1 MTQTAEPVRVLV
13 DLKPA
18 LDGYAG
24 IPQETRLFFAHLL
37 VDGQF
42 SVDGLLQHGSGQLES
57 VEIGANPSGRNAEH
71 IVAQA
76 RTVVSFFAGAGQGFK
91 GVTGHIKRN
100 YWWHSLLAWKALRGE
115 PLVLGHL
122 DGNLFPDF
130 IWSRLF
136 ARSVGPRFKAR
147 LTAGGY
153 RVLGPSRK
161 AMQVA
166 GLRPFSFFNKPH
178 FARVDTRGY
187 GVFVAQTPFPGRV
200 SAGTRLIVRYHD
212 AVPVLLPHTVNE
224 KAFHLAS
231 HFVALRQNV
240 ADGAW
245 FACVSDATRQD
256 LLTLYPQV
264 RDRAVVIPNMV
275 SEDYFQDDCALSLA
289 HQIIRRRQSATGGAA
304 CDLSN
309 CGYLLVVST
318 IEPRKNHLALLA
330 AWEQLRQR
338 GHSTVK
344 LVVVGSAGWDS
355 EAIFEQFRYWIERG
369 ELLHLSNV
377 PAYELRVLYRH
388 AGVTVCPS
396 IAEGFD
402 YSGVEAMRCG
412 CPVMASDIAVHREIF
427 QDAAVY
433 FDPYDLQSAVDTL
446 CGLLSEAGAE
456 RRLTLQRAGARV
468 SKSYAAQAVL
478 PLWHD
483 LLNPPSL

>member
-1 MTQTAEPVRVLV
+1 MTQPAKPVRILV

-18 LDGYAG
+18 LDGFAG
-24 IPQETRLFFAHLL
+24 IPQETRFLFTHLL
-37 VDGQF
+37 AGEQF
-42 SVDGLLQHGSGQLES
+42 AVDGLLQHGSGQLDS
-57 VEIGANPSGRNAEH
+57 VEIRANPSGPSAED

-91 GVTGHIKRN
+91 GVLGHIKRH
-100 YWWHSLLAWKALRGE
+100 YWWHSLLAWKALWGE

-136 ARSVGPRFKAR
+136 ARSIAPRFKAR
-147 LTAGGY
+147 LTAAAY

-187 GVFVAQTPFPGRV
+187 SAFVAQTPFPGRV

-212 AVPVLLPHTVNE
+212 AVPVLFPHTISE
-224 KAFHLAS
+224 KGFHLAS

-256 LLTLYPQV
+256 LLKLFPQV
-264 RDRAVVIPNMV
+264 RDRAVVIPNIV
-275 SEDYFQDDCALSLA
+275 SEDYFQDDSTPALA
-289 HQIIRRRQSATGGAA
+289 HQIIRRRQSASGGAA
-304 CDLSN
+304 CDLSQ

-355 EAIFEQFRYWIERG
+355 KAILEQFRYWMERG
-369 ELLHLSNV
+369 ELLHLNNV
-377 PAYELRVLYRH
+377 PACELRVLYRH
-388 AGVTVCPS
+388 ASVTVCPS

-427 QDAAVY
+427 QDAAAY
-433 FDPYDLQSAVDTL
+433 FDPYDLQSAAATL
-446 CGLLSEAGAE
+446 RGLLSEAGAE
-456 RRLTLQRAGARV
+456 SRSTLQRAGESV
-468 SKSYAAQAVL
+468 TKSYAAQAVL

-483 LLNPPSL
+483 LLNAPSS